1 MKVWVFFFALEY
13 LQLFYDSK
21 LWLCWVEPSETLSMI
36 IQFPELI
43 INNSKGDRGEN
54 HILLIKKSYM

>member
-43 INNSKGDRGEN
+43 INNSKSDRDERK
-54 HILLIKKSYM
+54 LSLIE